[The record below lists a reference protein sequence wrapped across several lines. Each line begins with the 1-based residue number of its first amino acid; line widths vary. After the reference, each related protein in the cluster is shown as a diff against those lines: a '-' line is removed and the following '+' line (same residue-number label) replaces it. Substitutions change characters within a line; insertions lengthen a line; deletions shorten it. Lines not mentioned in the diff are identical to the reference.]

1 MRIGLRLLL
10 GFFLVLGLAQFV
22 VLRVFIEEVKPG
34 TRLAM
39 EDSLVDAANTLALL
53 AAPDMQAGVMGSG
66 AFAQAMSALPQVDPG
81 ANLWGFRKS
90 GIDYRVTVTDAKG
103 TVVFDS
109 QGRDVGKDH
118 SQWNDVLRTL
128 RGQYGARS
136 TSETPGNPDRTVMHV
151 AAPVRQGTQI
161 IGVLTVSRPNQT
173 LEPYIQRS
181 RDRILRW
188 SWALLGM
195 SLVIG
200 LLFTWWMASSLQR
213 LRGYANAV
221 AQGERAELPRM
232 GRFSG
237 NTEFSDLAQAVERMR
252 RRLEDKAY
260 VENYVHTLT
269 HELKSPLAAIRGAAE
284 LLQEPM
290 PEPDR
295 ERFASNIQR
304 QSERLQQLIDRL
316 LALADVEQMRGL
328 RTVEPVDLV
337 PLTRELLHTLEP
349 RLRLKNLHVVEA
361 MGTGGGQSA
370 ASGTGPDSGNGA
382 EKGAGQRAGQV
393 AAPGL
398 VVNGD
403 RFLIAQ
409 ALANLLDNAIDFSP
423 QGGVLTVAIRRV
435 HGAVEWSVQ
444 DEGPGVPD
452 YAVDKIFDRFYSLPR
467 ADTREK
473 SSGLGLCLVREVSDL
488 HGGSVT
494 LANVSQPRGCKA
506 CLSLPA

>member
-66 AFAQAMSALPQVDPG
+66 AFAQALSALPQVDPG

-90 GIDYRVTVTDAKG
+90 HIDYRVTVTDAKG

-109 QGRDVGKDH
+109 QGRDVGQDH

-361 MGTGGGQSA
+361 MDTG
-370 ASGTGPDSGNGA
+370 
-382 EKGAGQRAGQV
+382 

-403 RFLIAQ
+403 RFLMAQ

-506 CLSLPA
+506 CLTLPT

>member
-66 AFAQAMSALPQVDPG
+66 AFAQALSALPQVDPG

-90 GIDYRVTVTDAKG
+90 HIAYRVTVTDAKG

-188 SWALLGM
+188 SWGLLGM
-195 SLVIG
+195 SLLIG

-361 MGTGGGQSA
+361 MDTG
-370 ASGTGPDSGNGA
+370 
-382 EKGAGQRAGQV
+382 

-398 VVNGD
+398 VMNGD
-403 RFLIAQ
+403 RFLMAQ

-423 QGGVLTVAIRRV
+423 QGGTLTVAIRRV

-494 LANVSQPRGCKA
+494 LTNVSQPRGCKA
-506 CLSLPA
+506 SLSLPA